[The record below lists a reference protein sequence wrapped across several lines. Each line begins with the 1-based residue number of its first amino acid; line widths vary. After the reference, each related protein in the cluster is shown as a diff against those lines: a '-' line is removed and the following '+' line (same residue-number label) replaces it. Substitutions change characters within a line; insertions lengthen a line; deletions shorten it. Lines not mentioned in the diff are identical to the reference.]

1 MVTEEQAARFA
12 SSFAGAHDKD
22 AVIGIVSS
30 PSDSSSGAEDLP
42 VNDVALLHHLEELAE
57 RIAIAVRY
65 ENITGEDSPG
75 AGGLCRIR
83 GEYVL
88 IVHSRATV
96 TEKIRLLTKALR
108 QFDLSG
114 IYLIPA
120 LRKLFE
126 EPGNDTGEA
135 SDTDIGIS
143 PEKDP

>member
-1 MVTEEQAARFA
+1 
-12 SSFAGAHDKD
+12 
-22 AVIGIVSS
+22 
-30 PSDSSSGAEDLP
+30 LNL
-42 VNDVALLHHLEELAE
+42 NDVALLHHLEELAE
-57 RIAIAVRY
+57 RMAVAVRY
-65 ENITGEDSPG
+65 ENITGKDAPG

-96 TEKIRLLTKALR
+96 AEKIRFLTKALR

-114 IYLIPA
+114 IYVIPA

-135 SDTDIGIS
+135 SDTDRGPS